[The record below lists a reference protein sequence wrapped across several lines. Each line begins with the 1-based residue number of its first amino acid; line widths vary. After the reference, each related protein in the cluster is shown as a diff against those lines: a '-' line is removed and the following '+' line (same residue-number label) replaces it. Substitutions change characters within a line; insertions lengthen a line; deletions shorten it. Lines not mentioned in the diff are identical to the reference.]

1 MSINIDISV
10 LLLAIVIGIFLLID
24 SLNQFTIT
32 KILLLIIFVIIVS
45 TIILCVFLLLS
56 PFIISLLIIA
66 LFISL
71 FQNKK

>member
-32 KILLLIIFVIIVS
+32 KIMLSIIFVIIVS

-56 PFIISLLIIA
+56 PFIIILLIIA

-71 FQNKK
+71 FKDKK